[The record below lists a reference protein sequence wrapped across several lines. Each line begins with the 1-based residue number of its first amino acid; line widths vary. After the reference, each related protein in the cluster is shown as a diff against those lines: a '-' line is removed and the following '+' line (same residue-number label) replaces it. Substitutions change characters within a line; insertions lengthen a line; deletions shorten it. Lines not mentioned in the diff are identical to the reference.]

1 MGDEHLNLAWYLLS
15 IVKMGQCHCF
25 TIVLLPP
32 PWFGALNI
40 SLGLYNKLK
49 NTINLPLTLVDGMVS
64 LHAWS
69 AYGFGGWNSSCRV
82 SNILR

>member
-32 PWFGALNI
+32 AWFGALNI
-40 SLGLYNKLK
+40 STVLCNKFK
-49 NTINLPLTLVDGMVS
+49 NTINLPLTLVDGMVPVP
-64 LHAWS
+64 LYAWS
-69 AYGFGGWNSSCRV
+69 AYGFRGLEFKLLV
-82 SNILR
+82 TY